1 MIKLLRRRN
10 FALLWWGSLIS
21 DTGDWFL
28 AIGLPIA
35 VYLLTGSALIT
46 STVFIAELVPAL
58 LLGSVAGVFAD
69 RWDRR
74 RLMVVVSCLQA
85 VGLLPLLLVHSAQQ
99 IWIVYAVSIGEA
111 ILAQFFLPAANALL
125 PRLVDEQDLVQANS
139 LNSISQALA
148 RLIGSPL
155 GGLVVGLLG
164 LRGSVLL
171 DALSFLIAGLL
182 IAAMRVSPQARQAA
196 PPRASASWAVFWK
209 EWIEGLRLVWRSPRL
224 AILFLVEGLQGFAQG
239 IFQVLYIV
247 FVLEILRGG
256 DAGVGLLRG
265 VQAIGSLLGGLVI
278 GLLGARLSAARL
290 VGAGAVAFGII
301 DLAIWNAPRF
311 FPSLVL
317 AAALF
322 ILAGIPGVGMATGA
336 NTLLQTEAADR
347 FRGRV
352 FGAFSTTTSLL
363 LMSGL
368 LVAGALGDRLGVLP
382 VLNLQ
387 GSMYVLSGIIALIW
401 LGTTKASAALKEHGA
416 TKQDEAPEPALMDA
430 NAGKKR
436 AGG

>member
-58 LLGSVAGVFAD
+58 LLGSIAGVFAD

-74 RLMVVVSCLQA
+74 RLMVIVSLLQA

-125 PRLVDEQDLVQANS
+125 PRLVDEQDLVPANS

-171 DALSFLIAGLL
+171 DACSFLIAGLL
-182 IAAMRVSPQARQAA
+182 IAAMRVAPQARQAEPA
-196 PPRASASWAVFWK
+196 RASASWGVFWG
-209 EWIEGLRLVWRSPRL
+209 EWIDGLRLVWRSPRL
-224 AILFLVEGLQGFAQG
+224 AVLLLVAGLQGFAQG

-247 FVLEILRGG
+247 FVLEILHGG

-290 VGAGAVAFGII
+290 VGAGAMAFGVI

-336 NTLLQTEAADR
+336 NTLLQTEAADQ

-352 FGAFSTTTSLL
+352 FGAFNTTTSLL
-363 LMSGL
+363 LMIGL

-387 GSMYVLSGIIALIW
+387 GSMYVLSGVIALIW

-416 TKQDEAPEPALMDA
+416 TKQDEAAEPALMDID
-430 NAGKKR
+430 AGR
-436 AGG
+436 GAGG